1 MACTYT
7 FLKVAKSSTFDN
19 TAKLSKMHGNFRIR
33 TAGIAE
39 VLAITQYTRESQL
52 GLCRVL
58 DLLELLEHK
67 KAAVLFLSSNTR
79 LLT

>member
-1 MACTYT
+1 
-7 FLKVAKSSTFDN
+7 
-19 TAKLSKMHGNFRIR
+19 MHGNFRIR

-67 KAAVLFLSSNTR
+67 KSCSFIFKFEYSIININKQIC
-79 LLT
+79 